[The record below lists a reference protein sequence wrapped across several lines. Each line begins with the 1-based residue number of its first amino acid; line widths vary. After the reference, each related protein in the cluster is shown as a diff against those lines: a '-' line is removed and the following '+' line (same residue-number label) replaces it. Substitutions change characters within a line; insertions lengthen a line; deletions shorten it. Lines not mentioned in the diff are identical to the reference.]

1 MGAPV
6 SKSGRVG
13 NVASQQLLKE
23 FALGRTIGKGAF
35 GAVYACTH
43 RTSNKELA
51 VKMVARSEIGEE
63 VDLLKDMDC
72 KNIVRVHQI
81 YSDRSSVFMVMD
93 KFSGGDL
100 VTGLH
105 WHLTEK
111 GKIPCCEIVHISYQM
126 AKALEYL
133 HERSIVHRD
142 VKGDN
147 YLMSVKDI
155 TDPSNVIALAD
166 FGAATTINEGERLNS
181 EVGTQI
187 FWSPEFFDK
196 SYGMKVDVWAMGVV
210 MYGLLEGCFPFKNE
224 KDIKTKEPKLPRCIH
239 ADCRDYLRGMLTK
252 DEQTRLSSAQVVA
265 HRWMANKDRE
275 NCKMEQEPGVPDST
289 TLECFTNDDDS
300 TEGGVHE
307 CMPASSTTST
317 RSTRP
322 SVLSTPAVSGTRPQS
337 LTEDSSKVVQHC
349 GHLDPITIEG
359 LTRDAAREEVETTNS
374 VYGDS
379 CIWDTSSSTGTCST
393 GPSAWSS
400 PLFSARRAQLLFN
413 TKDREH
419 GKEANNGDR
428 LDSIRSQGLTK
439 DNASLGIAVSD
450 SIHANGGALDNSSTT
465 RSCSTAL
472 PSTSKSPLANA
483 TQRQPLS
490 YYYTFLF

>member
-1 MGAPV
+1 
-6 SKSGRVG
+6 
-13 NVASQQLLKE
+13 
-23 FALGRTIGKGAF
+23 
-35 GAVYACTH
+35 
-43 RTSNKELA
+43 
-51 VKMVARSEIGEE
+51 
-63 VDLLKDMDC
+63 
-72 KNIVRVHQI
+72 
-81 YSDRSSVFMVMD
+81 
-93 KFSGGDL
+93 
-100 VTGLH
+100 
-105 WHLTEK
+105 
-111 GKIPCCEIVHISYQM
+111 
-126 AKALEYL
+126 
-133 HERSIVHRD
+133 
-142 VKGDN
+142 
-147 YLMSVKDI
+147 
-155 TDPSNVIALAD
+155 
-166 FGAATTINEGERLNS
+166 
-181 EVGTQI
+181 
-187 FWSPEFFDK
+187 
-196 SYGMKVDVWAMGVV
+196 
-210 MYGLLEGCFPFKNE
+210 
-224 KDIKTKEPKLPRCIH
+224 
-239 ADCRDYLRGMLTK
+239 
-252 DEQTRLSSAQVVA
+252 
-265 HRWMANKDRE
+265 
-275 NCKMEQEPGVPDST
+275 
-289 TLECFTNDDDS
+289 
-300 TEGGVHE
+300 
-307 CMPASSTTST
+307 MPASSTTST

-337 LTEDSSKVVQHC
+337 LTEDSSKVAQHG
-349 GHLDPITIEG
+349 GHLDSITFEG

-419 GKEANNGDR
+419 GKEANNGVR